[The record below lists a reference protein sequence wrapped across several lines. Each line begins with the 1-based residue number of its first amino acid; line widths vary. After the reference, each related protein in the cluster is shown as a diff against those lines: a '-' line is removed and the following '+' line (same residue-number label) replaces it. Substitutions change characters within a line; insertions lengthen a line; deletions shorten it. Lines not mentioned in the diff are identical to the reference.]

1 MWDDFWNNLRRDR
14 RRWPR
19 SVDVLVRPFQF
30 RESGTPDRATT
41 SHIASGRYSVE
52 GGYPGVLLG
61 QLAPGMADD
70 GGMDDEELLQR
81 VRQLRAKGASPKE
94 ISRALRVSPAKVAPL
109 VRLVAAQNA
118 EPQHQPDAVRCW
130 INPGWHDGL
139 TFPPHPD
146 WPVTASALDG
156 AGGLVTVMVA
166 RPDQRTRSRVC
177 VYLVDTFCLGVKNVI
192 GPEVV
197 SNKTLDKLRYTAF
210 AGYDEPG
217 VSAPLELAQ
226 HLVFGA
232 VEFARGLGFEPH
244 RDFATVADHLGTWSG
259 PCPIQFG
266 YNGSPF
272 YIQGPYDDVES
283 IAPYP
288 GRQPGQTAC
297 PSPSAWVPRTR
308 TPPLSIRSNRGA
320 TRLLDESPHAK
331 TAVCTW

>member
-1 MWDDFWNNLRRDR
+1 M
-14 RRWPR
+14 
-19 SVDVLVRPFQF
+19 
-30 RESGTPDRATT
+30 
-41 SHIASGRYSVE
+41 
-52 GGYPGVLLG
+52 LLG
-61 QLAPGMADD
+61 RLAPGMADD

-118 EPQHQPDAVRCW
+118 EPQHQPDAVECW
-130 INPGWHDGL
+130 ISPGWHDGL

-156 AGGLVTVMVA
+156 GGGLVTVMVA

-297 PSPSAWVPRTR
+297 PSPSAWVSSTR

>member
-1 MWDDFWNNLRRDR
+1 MDFTKDPNDR
-14 RRWPR
+14 RRVDAERQRNRDAEICPAAPSGPPR
-19 SVDVLVRPFQF
+19 SFQ
-30 RESGTPDRATT
+30 R
-41 SHIASGRYSVE
+41 
-52 GGYPGVLLG
+52 
-61 QLAPGMADD
+61 
-70 GGMDDEELLQR
+70 
-81 VRQLRAKGASPKE
+81 
-94 ISRALRVSPAKVAPL
+94 
-109 VRLVAAQNA
+109 
-118 EPQHQPDAVRCW
+118 
-130 INPGWHDGL
+130 
-139 TFPPHPD
+139 
-146 WPVTASALDG
+146 
-156 AGGLVTVMVA
+156 
-166 RPDQRTRSRVC
+166 
-177 VYLVDTFCLGVKNVI
+177 KNNDY
-192 GPEVV
+192 G
-197 SNKTLDKLRYTAF
+197 AF

>member
-1 MWDDFWNNLRRDR
+1 M
-14 RRWPR
+14 
-19 SVDVLVRPFQF
+19 PFRLWSLF
-30 RESGTPDRATT
+30 GGSYPACCWAG
-41 SHIASGRYSVE
+41 SHPV
-52 GGYPGVLLG
+52 
-61 QLAPGMADD
+61 ADD

-118 EPQHQPDAVRCW
+118 ELQHRPDAVECW
-130 INPGWHDGL
+130 ISPGWHDGL

-156 AGGLVTVMVA
+156 GGGLVTVMVA
-166 RPDQRTRSRVC
+166 RPDPRTRSRVC

-192 GPEVV
+192 GPDVV
-197 SNKTLDKLRYTAF
+197 STRRLDKLRHTVF

-244 RDFATVADHLGTWSG
+244 RDFATVADHLGMWSG
-259 PCPIQFG
+259 SCPIQFG

-283 IAPYP
+283 IAHTLADNPARP
-288 GRQPGQTAC
+288 LARGRRLGFRA
-297 PSPSAWVPRTR
+297 
-308 TPPLSIRSNRGA
+308 RG
-320 TRLLDESPHAK
+320 RRR
-331 TAVCTW
+331 